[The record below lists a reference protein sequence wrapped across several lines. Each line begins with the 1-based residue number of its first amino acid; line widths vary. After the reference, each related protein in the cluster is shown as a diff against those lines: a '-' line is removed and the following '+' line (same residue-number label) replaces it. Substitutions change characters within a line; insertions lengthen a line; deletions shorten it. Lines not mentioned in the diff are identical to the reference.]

1 MYFADESR
9 GDGIDDALAWTK
21 SCVDSFLA
29 GYKKKTCLAIYLDG
43 TRVSV
48 VSGHS
53 PATAR
58 AELPDSVF
66 ENGDYLVV
74 ELRLDGTWRVVDRQG
89 FGCLSE
95 QARADMA
102 RIFGG
107 RWLEGRAREACRA
120 RHPAGKML
128 QAASS

>member
-1 MYFADESR
+1 MYFPDTST
-9 GDGIDDALAWTK
+9 GDGIDGALAWNQ

-29 GYKKKTCLAIYLDG
+29 GYEKKTCLAIYRDG
-43 TRVSV
+43 PRVSV

-74 ELRLDGTWRVVDRQG
+74 ELRFDGTWRVVDRQK
-89 FGCLSE
+89 FDYLSE
-95 QARADMA
+95 QARSDMA

-107 RWLEGRAREACRA
+107 RWLEDRAREA
-120 RHPAGKML
+120 
-128 QAASS
+128 